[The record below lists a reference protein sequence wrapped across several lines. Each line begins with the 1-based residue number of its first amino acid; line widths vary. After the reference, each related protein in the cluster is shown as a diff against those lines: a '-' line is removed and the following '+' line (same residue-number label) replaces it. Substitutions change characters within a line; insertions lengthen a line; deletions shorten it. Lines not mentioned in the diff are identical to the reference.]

1 MILLLAALM
10 APPIFPDHKLT
21 IEVWAEKTLTGK
33 PGWTARLLDSPI
45 CTANALTQPD
55 ACKLVCQQ
63 AVQLGFSLN
72 GGLLGRIDIQGYK
85 LVLLEKRP
93 VRFIEVWAD
102 DTQLGPPGVAA
113 RLVGSNVIK
122 DIQPTEAEV
131 LNSILRLCRG
141 MELPSEARD
150 YRVIRLKSKPW
161 EKSP

>member
-1 MILLLAALM
+1 MILLLAVLM
-10 APPIFPDHKLT
+10 APPIFPDHKLVMQ
-21 IEVWAEKTLTGK
+21 VWPEPTLSGK

-55 ACKLVCQQ
+55 ACKMVCQQ

-72 GGLLGRIDIQGYK
+72 GGLLGRIDIQGFK
-85 LVLLEKRP
+85 LVELKKRP
-93 VRFIEVWAD
+93 QGVIEVWAD

-113 RLVGSNVIK
+113 RLVGSNVVK
-122 DIQPTEAEV
+122 DIQPTEVEV

-150 YRVIRLKSKPW
+150 YRVVRRKSKPT
-161 EKSP
+161 EQSP

>member
-10 APPIFPDHKLT
+10 APPIFPNHKLVVQLWP
-21 IEVWAEKTLTGK
+21 EPTLTGK
-33 PGWTARLLDSPI
+33 PGWTARLVDSPI

-55 ACKLVCQQ
+55 ACKMVCQQ

-85 LVLLEKRP
+85 LVELKKRP
-93 VRFIEVWAD
+93 VRFIEVWPD

-113 RLVGSNVIK
+113 RLIGSNVIK

-131 LNSILRLCRG
+131 LNSILMLCRG

>member
-1 MILLLAALM
+1 MILLLAVLM

-21 IEVWAEKTLTGK
+21 IEVWVEKTLTGQ
-33 PGWTARLLDSPI
+33 PGWTARLTDSPI
-45 CTANALTQPD
+45 CTANAPTQQ
-55 ACKLVCQQ
+55 AARNLVCQQ

-85 LVLLEKRP
+85 LVELKKRP
-93 VRFIEVWAD
+93 VRFIEVWED

-113 RLVGSNVIK
+113 RLIGSNVVK
-122 DIQPTEAEV
+122 DIQPTEVEV

-141 MELPSEARD
+141 MELPSDARD
-150 YRVIRLKSKPW
+150 YRVIRLKAKPW